1 MYHQMDNFLCQ
12 LYIYTPTF
20 SQCYDLRYIMAM
32 NIHHL
37 SLVVQQ

>member
-12 LYIYTPTF
+12 LYIYIPTF
-20 SQCYDLRYIMAM
+20 SQCYDLHYMAM